1 MCWLIETI
9 QLSVDLIQPI
19 GFSIPNIL
27 SLGRKIRPIKC
38 LFLGILHDL
47 TLSNKKV
54 NDKTLNLVF
63 CL

>member
-38 LFLGILHDL
+38 LFWGILHDL

-54 NDKTLNLVF
+54 NDKTLNSVF